1 MYMFMYMQNYTM
13 TVYICIDMFVISM
26 HNLFGFTEYGAP
38 MSARCVHSSPPSN
51 SVQRVWRVP
60 EL

>member
-1 MYMFMYMQNYTM
+1 MFMYMQNYTM
-13 TVYICIDMFVISM
+13 TVFIYMFVISM

-38 MSARCVHSSPPSN
+38 MSARCVHSSPPPSY